1 MEILEWIF
9 LYIILP
15 MVGGFIG
22 SIIFVILKNKIED

>member
-9 LYIILP
+9 LYVILP

-22 SIIFVILKNKIED
+22 NIIFVILKNKIED